1 MIERNISNVILELN
15 NQITIFL
22 LAGSVLA
29 GKTNLLKQLLS
40 DNRKY
45 VDLTDP
51 ALRVMA
57 NEEPVLFLQRYAP
70 PVLIDNIQYAPDL
83 VPVIKDY
90 VLHHGEP
97 GDFWLIAPKE
107 YADKLSAI
115 FAELG
120 DKFACLEL
128 CGLSSAEID
137 GRVNMPFL
145 PEMGA
150 LAGRMQNAVPHDVV
164 ELYERIWRGD
174 KPAMY
179 NEGADWQSYYA
190 RLVQD
195 ILQRDIR
202 KFVQLND
209 EMKFY
214 RFLCAAASQTAKL
227 LNYAVMAKETGIS
240 IPTAKQWL
248 GILERMGI
256 VYLLQPAAFNGVKYV
271 VKTPK
276 LYFTD
281 TGLAAYLLRWNTA
294 DALELGAMSAEFFET
309 WVIGEV
315 YKSFANSAQ
324 NAPLYYYRNFN
335 GKEVELLILH
345 NGVLYPCVISK
356 SAQVQKMYKRFNIIE
371 AAFGSCTE
379 VKTAGGSV
387 ICLVLEFGMDKNNIM
402 YIPAWMI

>member
-128 CGLSSAEID
+128 
-137 GRVNMPFL
+137 
-145 PEMGA
+145 
-150 LAGRMQNAVPHDVV
+150 
-164 ELYERIWRGD
+164 
-174 KPAMY
+174 
-179 NEGADWQSYYA
+179 
-190 RLVQD
+190 
-195 ILQRDIR
+195 
-202 KFVQLND
+202 
-209 EMKFY
+209 
-214 RFLCAAASQTAKL
+214 
-227 LNYAVMAKETGIS
+227 
-240 IPTAKQWL
+240 
-248 GILERMGI
+248 
-256 VYLLQPAAFNGVKYV
+256 
-271 VKTPK
+271 
-276 LYFTD
+276 
-281 TGLAAYLLRWNTA
+281 
-294 DALELGAMSAEFFET
+294 
-309 WVIGEV
+309 
-315 YKSFANSAQ
+315 
-324 NAPLYYYRNFN
+324 
-335 GKEVELLILH
+335 
-345 NGVLYPCVISK
+345 
-356 SAQVQKMYKRFNIIE
+356 
-371 AAFGSCTE
+371 
-379 VKTAGGSV
+379 
-387 ICLVLEFGMDKNNIM
+387 
-402 YIPAWMI
+402 